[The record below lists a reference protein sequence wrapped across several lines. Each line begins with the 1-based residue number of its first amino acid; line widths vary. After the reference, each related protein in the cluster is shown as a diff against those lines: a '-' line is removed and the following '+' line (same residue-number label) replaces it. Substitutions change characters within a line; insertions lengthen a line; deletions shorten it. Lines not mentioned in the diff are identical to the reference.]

1 MPVKRRTKID
11 ERVCQECKEII
22 HLTRGSYENILFFD
36 NNYYHKSCFL
46 PMCER
51 KAKNKR
57 SSPKWKEAL
66 EDIDELELKAKE
78 NIDYA
83 FEKDDV
89 YRFMLSFYDTEVISS
104 RVFDKLD
111 AIYSGELEGLY
122 TPIPPTDLYDMWVRK
137 KDYLIKLRSKNTV
150 KGKKFSTEQKIM
162 YDLSVLV
169 NKYDSYRKWKEQQ
182 KILEQ
187 QTETNAQILQDINL
201 HSSYYNPNK
210 NSNINNKNNNDK
222 DEDDIDSLLDEI
234 FN

>member
-11 ERVCQECKEII
+11 ERVCQECKEKI

-36 NNYYHKSCFL
+36 NNYYHKSCFI

-66 EDIDELELKAKE
+66 DHIDELELKAKE

-89 YRFMLSFYDTEVISS
+89 YRFILSFYDTEVVGS

-122 TPIPPTDLYDMWVRK
+122 TPIPPSDLYDMWVRK

>member
-11 ERVCQECKEII
+11 ERVCQECKEKI

-36 NNYYHKSCFL
+36 NNYYHKSCFI

-66 EDIDELELKAKE
+66 DHIDELELKAKE

-89 YRFMLSFYDTEVISS
+89 YRFILSFYDTEVVGS

-122 TPIPPTDLYDMWVRK
+122 TPIPPSDLYDMWVRK

-187 QTETNAQILQDINL
+187 QTETNTQILQDMNL
-201 HSSYYNPNK
+201 HSSFYNPNK
-210 NSNINNKNNNDK
+210 NNKNNN

-234 FN
+234 FD